1 MQKVNKILTPYSK
14 NGFQLKS
21 HLVMAPMTRSRAVY
35 NLPNE
40 LMEEYYAQ
48 RAGAGLII
56 TEGTSP
62 LPNGLGYPRIPGIYS
77 KSQIYGWSLTTQ
89 KVHQGKSKI
98 FCQLMHTGRIGH
110 EDNLP
115 EGEQLVGPSD
125 IRAAGQIFTDTLGL
139 QEFSSP
145 VALSTEGVK
154 KMIQAHVA
162 ASLNAVEAGFDGVEL
177 HGANGYLI
185 EQFLHPVVNN
195 RDDEYGGDL
204 KHRAL
209 FVLEMVEKIAAAIG
223 KNHVGIRFSP
233 FSTMGDLPAYDP
245 EEVHQTYVYLAEQ
258 LNKLGIAYIHI
269 GLAPEIPKK
278 TLDALRSS
286 FEGTILIC
294 NGLTPES
301 AEAALENGF
310 ADIVAFARSYL
321 ANPDLDRRI
330 EKNATLNIPDLSTAY
345 TPGAKGY
352 TDYPTLAGIKNKALP
367 VESN

>member
-1 MQKVNKILTPYSK
+1 VNKILTPYSK
-14 NGFQLKS
+14 NGFKLKS
-21 HLVMAPMTRSRAVY
+21 HLVMAPMTRSRAID

-40 LMEEYYAQ
+40 MMEEYYGQ
-48 RAGAGLII
+48 RAGAGLIN

-62 LPNGLGYPRIPGIYS
+62 MPNGLGYPRIPGIYS
-77 KSQIYGWSLTTQ
+77 KDQIYGWSLTTQ
-89 KVHQGKSKI
+89 KVHQGNSKI

-115 EGEQLVGPSD
+115 EGEQLVSPSD

-154 KMIQAHVA
+154 KMIKAHVT
-162 ASLNAVEAGFDGVEL
+162 ASLNAMDAGFDGVEL

-185 EQFLHPVVNN
+185 EQFLHPVINN
-195 RDDEYGGDL
+195 RTNEYGGDL
-204 KHRAL
+204 KHRAS

-233 FSTMGDLPAYDP
+233 FSTMGDLPTYNP
-245 EEVHQTYVYLAEQ
+245 EETHETYVYLAEQ
-258 LNKLGIAYIHI
+258 LNKLAIAYIHI
-269 GLAPEIPKK
+269 GLSPEIPQK
-278 TLDALRSS
+278 TLDAIRSS
-286 FEGTILIC
+286 FDGTILIC

-301 AEAALENGF
+301 AEAALEKGF
-310 ADIVAFARSYL
+310 ANIVAFARSYL

-330 EKNATLNIPDLSTAY
+330 DKNAILNIPDRSTAY

-352 TDYPTLAGIKNKALP
+352 TDYPTLAGSKEKALLIS
-367 VESN
+367 SN

>member
-14 NGFQLKS
+14 NGFKLKS
-21 HLVMAPMTRSRAVY
+21 RLVMAPMTRSRAID

-40 LMEEYYAQ
+40 LMEEYYGQ
-48 RAGAGLII
+48 RTGAGLII

-62 LPNGLGYPRIPGIYS
+62 MPNGLGYPRIPGIYS
-77 KSQIYGWSLTTQ
+77 KNQIYGWSLTTQ
-89 KVHQGKSKI
+89 KVHQGNSKI

-115 EGEQLVGPSD
+115 EGEQLVSPSD
-125 IRAAGQIFTDTLGL
+125 IKAAGQIFTDTLGL

-145 VALSTEGVK
+145 VALTTEGVK
-154 KMIQAHVA
+154 NIIQGHVT
-162 ASLNAVEAGFDGVEL
+162 ASRNAMEAGFDGVEL

-195 RDDEYGGDL
+195 RTDEYGGDL
-204 KHRAL
+204 KHRAA
-209 FVLEMVEKIAAAIG
+209 FVLELVEKITAAIG

-233 FSTMGDLPAYDP
+233 FSTMGDLPAYNP
-245 EEVHQTYVYLAEQ
+245 EEVHETYVYLAEQ

-269 GLAPEIPKK
+269 GLSPEIPQK
-278 TLDALRSS
+278 TLDAIRST
-286 FEGTILIC
+286 FNGTILIC

-301 AEAALENGF
+301 AEAALEKGF

-330 EKNATLNIPDLSTAY
+330 EKNAALNIPDLSTAY

-352 TDYPTLAGIKNKALP
+352 TDYPTLAGSKEKALL
-367 VESN
+367 VGLN